1 MEDPEEPPP
10 MQKDVHIIVQVI
22 VRKGEP
28 LPPPEKAQPLP
39 ILENDGEE
47 VAGEGEGQDAEGN
60 GEEEEEPSGEEGP
73 KPSLEELGVK
83 FVLSTFNGESLERYV
98 STFHLAVS
106 HFPFFGRSACGYI
119 ITSTT
124 PDISSYATAIAVIL

>member
-1 MEDPEEPPP
+1 MADPEQPPP

-28 LPPPEKAQPLP
+28 LPPPEKAEPLP
-39 ILENDGEE
+39 RSENDEEE

-60 GEEEEEPSGEEGP
+60 GDEEEEPSGEEGP

-83 FVLSTFNGESLERYV
+83 FVLSTFNGESLERYLL
-98 STFHLAVS
+98 FILP
-106 HFPFFGRSACGYI
+106 FPTSRFFGRSACGNV